1 MTEDIG
7 GISLNKS
14 GTAEAKMQEDIVISA
29 DMISVK
35 IADLGNACWVGHHF
49 TNDIQTRQYRSPEVI
64 LGAKWGASTDVWSM
78 AAMVG
83 FFVLKLKKDMSQR
96 FIQVF
101 ELITGD
107 YLFDPQSGTK
117 YGKDDDHIAQII
129 ELCGPFPRSLCLS
142 GKWSQ
147 EIFSR
152 KGELRNIHR
161 LRHWALPDVLREK
174 YHFSVEEARR
184 IADFLLPMLELEPA
198 RRANAGGESSS
209 PFLQGTKGM
218 DPIKLDIPVGSKG
231 EGIEGWASEVKKR

>member
-1 MTEDIG
+1 MDLGKTAHVQPTEEFDKDETEGIDI
-7 GISLNKS
+7 
-14 GTAEAKMQEDIVISA
+14 
-29 DMISVK
+29 ISVK

-78 AAMVG
+78 AAMVSEPG
-83 FFVLKLKKDMSQR
+83 TVMFARSEFANKPSQT
-96 FIQVF
+96 F

-129 ELCGPFPRSLCLS
+129 ELLGTFPKSLCIS

-147 EIFSR
+147 EIFNR

-174 YHFSVEEARR
+174 YHFGVEEARR
-184 IADFLLPMLELEPA
+184 IGDFLLPMLELMPA
-198 RRANAGGESSS
+198 ERANAGGMANH
-209 PFLQGTKGM
+209 PFMEGVRGM
-218 DPIKLDIPVGSKG
+218 EGKTKLDIAVGSKG
-231 EGIEGWASEVKKR
+231 EGIDGWATEVKKVR